1 MARPLP
7 ADAFPSAAFH
17 VNTASVGIPPLA
29 SIAALHRYADAMAS
43 GICDTATYAAHVE
56 RCRAAF
62 ASLVGVR
69 SRDVAIA
76 GTVAFPKRK
85 PLQTGRI
92 SVWR

>member
-62 ASLVGVR
+62 DACGPSRSTFTATFRRVDCCTAS
-69 SRDVAIA
+69 
-76 GTVAFPKRK
+76 
-85 PLQTGRI
+85 
-92 SVWR
+92 